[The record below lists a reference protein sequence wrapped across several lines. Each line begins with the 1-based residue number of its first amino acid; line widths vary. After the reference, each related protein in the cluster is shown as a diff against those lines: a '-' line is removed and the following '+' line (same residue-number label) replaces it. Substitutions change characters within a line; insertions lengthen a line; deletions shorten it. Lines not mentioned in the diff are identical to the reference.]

1 MLTECG
7 VEIAGGQS
15 GGVGRGQGEHHL
27 VVAEGAHVLPRNQE
41 LGSAAGPYDDPVDE
55 VPTGLL
61 HQVGGQV
68 GESADDAAVAGE
80 DILTGEP
87 AE

>member
-1 MLTECG
+1 
-7 VEIAGGQS
+7 
-15 GGVGRGQGEHHL
+15 

-87 AE
+87 AEQQHSRSMPHCGTGGTNRREIGAVTID